1 MEKSDDIYWQ
11 IFHIF
16 NMKCVMSGL
25 ITSNPISRKSLRP
38 ILANFMTVPILLLSA
53 TLTPNETSVGG
64 IGDTVGENSKCHRVI
79 KRIKDVTGNSQSGN
93 W

>member
-53 TLTPNETSVGG
+53 TSTPNETSVAPPLGL
-64 IGDTVGENSKCHRVI
+64 IGLTPLVLLFLFERG
-79 KRIKDVTGNSQSGN
+79 
-93 W
+93 

>member
-1 MEKSDDIYWQ
+1 MEKSDDIYRP

-53 TLTPNETSVGG
+53 TLTQNETSVPPPSNGPDEFLKG
-64 IGDTVGENSKCHRVI
+64 FPA
-79 KRIKDVTGNSQSGN
+79 
-93 W
+93 